1 MQKFI
6 YKAKTKEGK
15 IVTGT
20 VEAAVKKTA
29 IKLLHEKKLIIFS
42 LRQKTSGSILSVL
55 DAFRGTS
62 AKDITL
68 LTRQLA
74 TMINAGL
81 TLINSLTI
89 IQEEAKPAL
98 RKLLSLIIRKIEGGS
113 SFHQALRAY
122 PDIFS
127 NSYISLVKSG
137 ESAGKLDKIL
147 AELADSLEKQEA
159 FKRKVKGALIYP
171 FIVLVGMIVVAFV
184 MMIYVI
190 PQLTIMYEE
199 MDADLPL
206 PTEVLIFVSNSLSSF
221 WYLIIIIVI
230 GLIYAFV
237 RWRKTDFGKEQTD
250 KFILK
255 IPIINKLITKII
267 LAQLSRTLSMLIS
280 AGVPIIEALNIVEE
294 VAGNAVFEKS
304 INLAAKDVEKGL
316 TLTSALGKFDEYP
329 PLVIQMISVGEQ
341 TGKVGEV
348 LSRVADYFEQEAE
361 EAIKGLTTAIEP
373 VMMIILG
380 IGVGFIVISII
391 TPIYNLT
398 TQF

>member
-98 RKLLSLIIRKIEGGS
+98 VKLLNFIIRKIEGGS

-122 PDIFS
+122 PDIFRK
-127 NSYISLVKSG
+127 SYISLVKSG